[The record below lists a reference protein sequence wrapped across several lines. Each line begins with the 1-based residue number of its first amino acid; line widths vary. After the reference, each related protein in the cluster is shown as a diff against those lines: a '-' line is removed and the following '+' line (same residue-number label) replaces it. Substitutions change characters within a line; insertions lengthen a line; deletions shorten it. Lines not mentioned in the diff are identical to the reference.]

1 MADNETEQVQKYLK
15 KIAVLEEERQTW
27 DIRNQDIAD
36 YMMPNRGKFP
46 LTSDQEPNTG
56 TRRDDKIINET
67 ATYAM
72 RIPIAGMIS
81 GLSSPASEWFRITIE
96 DKDLEKFTPVKEWL
110 ETVRKGMRTLFQK
123 SNFYTT
129 LYVVYEE
136 EIGFGTA
143 VVIVESD
150 NDTIVRYRPMTA
162 GEYVLMTNEKGLV
175 DTLGR
180 SFHMTAEQMIEKF
193 GKDKVSDTVRST
205 HERAPYKWF
214 KVTHFIEPNKD
225 RDDRKLDNLNMAY
238 KSIYIENGQ
247 DHFLRKSGYE
257 EQPMMAPR
265 WKVTAQRIYGDGL
278 GSDALG
284 STIMLQELD
293 KESLKA
299 IYKMVD
305 PPMVGPAAFTDM
317 LDVSAGAFNAS
328 SGGAQNDKLESI
340 YDINFNVEQVEAKIE
355 RVQNS
360 IGRGFFNDLFL
371 FLQEHPQATAT
382 EILEKKAEKVML
394 LGPVITR
401 QQDELFDP
409 MFERT
414 FGVAYRADYFP
425 LPPTE
430 LEGHDLEIEYIS
442 QLAIAQ
448 RLAGVSGIYDYLAFI
463 GQAAE
468 VQPNVVDKF
477 DGDEAADALA
487 EKLGIPP
494 KIVPGQEVIAQKRQ
508 ARLKAQIEAKRAE
521 DAAAGAQELKDLSQ
535 AKLGDENVLSAIVKP
550 KEGE

>member
-1 MADNETEQVQKYLK
+1 MPTEKEKVEKYLK
-15 KIAVLEEERQTW
+15 KMKVLEEERQTW
-27 DIRNQDIAD
+27 DTRNQDIAD

-46 LTSDQEPNTG
+46 SRTDEDPNSG
-56 TRRDDKIINET
+56 IRRDDNIINET

-96 DKDLEKFTPVKEWL
+96 DKDLEKYGPVKEWL
-110 ETVRKGMRTLFQK
+110 EAVRKGMRSLFQK

-129 LYVVYEE
+129 LYVIYEE

-143 VVIVESD
+143 VVMVESD

-162 GEYVLMTNEKGLV
+162 GEYVLMTNEKGLI
-175 DTLGR
+175 DTFGR
-180 SFHMTAEQMIEKF
+180 TFHMTAEQMIEKF
-193 GKDKVSDTVRST
+193 DKAKLSDTVITT
-205 HERAPYKWF
+205 HERTPYKWF
-214 KVTHFIEPNKD
+214 KVVHFIEPNKD
-225 RDDRKLDNLNMAY
+225 RDDRKIDDLNMLY

-247 DHFLRKSGYE
+247 DHFLSESGYE

-265 WKVTAQRIYGDGL
+265 WKVTAQRVYGDGL
-278 GSDALG
+278 ASDALG
-284 STIMLQELD
+284 STMMLQELD

-299 IYKMVD
+299 IYKMID
-305 PPMVGPAAFTDM
+305 PPMVGPSTFTDT
-317 LDVSAGAFNAS
+317 LDVSAGAFNPS

-340 YDINFNVEQVEAKIE
+340 YNIQFNVEQVEAKIE

-371 FLQEHPQATAT
+371 FLQQHPQATAT
-382 EILEKKAEKVML
+382 EILEKKSEKVML

-425 LPPTE
+425 QPPAE

-448 RLAGVSGIYDYLAFI
+448 RMAGVSGIYDYLGFI
-463 GQAAE
+463 GQAAK
-468 VQPNVVDKF
+468 VQPNIVDKF

-494 KIVPGQEVIAQKRQ
+494 KVVPGEEVIAQKRK
-508 ARLKAQIEAKRAE
+508 ARARAQMEAKRKE
-521 DAAAGAQELKDLSQ
+521 EMAAGVQEMKDLSQ

-550 KEGE
+550 GEEE